1 MYAYYKK
8 VESDKRYLYASE
20 VAEYLQIKHGI
31 VTLSGRPAIKMV
43 EAVLADKEADQERLF
58 CMTRKGLRLVH
69 PAGRQLM
76 ELPMEAW
83 ISGKK
88 EGDYYIASANGRNW
102 KYRVLKE
109 GCTANEQQETYRQP
123 ETVQ

>member
-1 MYAYYKK
+1 MYTYYKK
-8 VESDKRYLYASE
+8 VKSDKHYLYANE
-20 VAEYLQIKHGI
+20 IAEYLYTKYGI

-58 CMTRKGLRLVH
+58 YMTRKGLRLVH

-76 ELPMEAW
+76 ELPIEAW

-109 GCTANEQQETYRQP
+109 GCTANEQQETYRQS
-123 ETVQ
+123 EAVQ